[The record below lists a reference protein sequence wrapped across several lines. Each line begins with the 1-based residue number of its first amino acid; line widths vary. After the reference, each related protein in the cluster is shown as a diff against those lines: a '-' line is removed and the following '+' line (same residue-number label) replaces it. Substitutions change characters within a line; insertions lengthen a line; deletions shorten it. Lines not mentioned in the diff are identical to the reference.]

1 MRLLELQNDGGFR
14 FTHNL
19 LDKDIPQFPYTIL
32 SHTWG
37 QASEEVTFE
46 DMMEGS
52 GQGKAGYKKIKF
64 CGDRAARDGF
74 KYFWVDSCC
83 IKKSSDAELS
93 ESINSMFRWYQRA
106 KKCYVYLSDVSTR
119 ERKRKRGDQNSQNTW
134 EAAFRGSRWFTRG
147 WTLQELLAPVSVEF
161 FSRESKLLGNK
172 ASLSQQLHDITG
184 IALLALQNTSLSQ
197 FSVDERFK
205 WAQNRQTTREED
217 WAYCLLGIFDISM
230 AVIYGEGREKAVV
243 RLRKEIKEASNNST
257 QDISM
262 CPAGFDIHRLVLIKT
277 RIANCRFST

>member
-1 MRLLELQNDGGFR
+1 MRLLERQSDGGFR
-14 FTHNL
+14 FTDNL
-19 LDKDIPQFPYTIL
+19 LDKDIPQYPYTIL

-46 DMMEGS
+46 DIMEGS
-52 GQGKAGYKKIKF
+52 GRCKAGYKKIKF
-64 CGDRAARDGF
+64 CGEQAARDGF
-74 KYFWVDSCC
+74 TYFWVDSCC

-106 KKCYVYLSDVSTR
+106 EKCYVYLSDVSTG
-119 ERKRKRGDQNSQNTW
+119 KRKRGDQNSQNTW

-161 FSRESKLLGNK
+161 FSRESKLLGDK
-172 ASLSQQLHDITG
+172 AFLDQQLHEITG
-184 IALLALQNTSLSQ
+184 IALPALQNTSLSQ

-230 AVIYGEGREKAVV
+230 PLIYGEGREKAVI
-243 RLRKEIKEASNNST
+243 RLRKEIKEASNDNN
-257 QDISM
+257 QDTSM
-262 CPAGFDIHRLVLIKT
+262 CVQPSLMPTAWSLVT
-277 RIANCRFST
+277 RIADSRFST

>member
-1 MRLLELQNDGGFR
+1 MRLLERQSDGGFR
-14 FTHNL
+14 FTHTL
-19 LDKDIPQFPYTIL
+19 LDKDIPQYPYTIL

-46 DMMEGS
+46 DMIEGS
-52 GQGKAGYKKIKF
+52 GPGKPGYKKIKF
-64 CGDRAARDGF
+64 CGDQAARDGF

-106 KKCYVYLSDVSTR
+106 KKCYVYLSDVSTGEN

-134 EAAFRGSRWFTRG
+134 KAAFRGSRWFTRG

-161 FSRESKLLGNK
+161 FSREGKLLGDK
-172 ASLSQQLHDITG
+172 AFLCQQLYEITG
-184 IALLALQNTSLSQ
+184 IALPALQNTSLSQ
-197 FSVDERFK
+197 FSINERFK

-230 AVIYGEGREKAVV
+230 PLIYGEGREKAVI
-243 RLRKEIKEASNNST
+243 RLRKEIKEASNDNNRDT
-257 QDISM
+257 SM
-262 CPAGFDIHRLVLIKT
+262 CPAEFTLRPY
-277 RIANCRFST
+277 